1 MVSVSMARSIQTTIS
16 VPTFAQ
22 PIPVISVNRWIVFLY
37 RFDGSVDFNR
47 TWTDYRNG
55 FGDVTGEYWLGL
67 EKLTQLTNDGQYR
80 ARFEFKSIQNESWFS
95 SEYDSFLIDP
105 ESNWY
110 TIHVSG
116 FMGDAGNKYVYT
128 VPTGIQNGMN
138 FTTWDSDNDRH
149 LTVNCAISF
158 ESGGWWYNACGMHS
172 MTPPFGSTKFFNKW
186 LRDLGLATDS
196 RLNGVRAMLQR
207 V

>member
-37 RFDGSVDFNR
+37 RFDGSVVFNR
-47 TWTDYRNG
+47 TWADYRNG

-67 EKLTQLTNDGQYR
+67 EKLTQMINNGQYR
-80 ARFEFKSIQNESWFS
+80 ARFEFKSIQNESWYS
-95 SEYDSFLIDP
+95 SEYASFQIDP

-116 FMGDAGNKYVYT
+116 FTGDAGDQFYANTSK
-128 VPTGIQNGMN
+128 GIQNGMN
-138 FTTWDSDNDRH
+138 FSTWDSDNDR
-149 LTVNCAISF
+149 TSDNCAMSWDK
-158 ESGGWWYNACGMHS
+158 GGWWYNSCGIHS
-172 MTPPFGSTKFFNKW
+172 MTPLFGSIRFYNRK
-186 LRDLGLATDS
+186 LLELGLATDS
-196 RLNGVRAMLQR
+196 RLDGVRAMIQAT
-207 V
+207 

>member
-22 PIPVISVNRWIVFLY
+22 PIPVVSVNRWIVFLY
-37 RFDGSVDFNR
+37 RFDGSVPFNR
-47 TWTDYRNG
+47 TWADYRNG
-55 FGDVTGEYWLGL
+55 FGNVTGEYWLGL

-80 ARFEFKSIQNESWFS
+80 ARYEFKSIQNESWFS

-116 FMGDAGNKYVYT
+116 FIGDAGDQFNYPNTQGY
-128 VPTGIQNGMN
+128 QNGMN
-138 FTTWDSDNDRH
+138 FTTWDSDHD
-149 LTVNCAISF
+149 TVGDGNCALKLSKA
-158 ESGGWWYNACGMHS
+158 GWWFNNCGAHCF
-172 MTPPFGSTKFFNKW
+172 TAEYGSTCFYNRW
-186 LRDLGLATDS
+186 LTDLALATDS
-196 RLNGVRAMLQR
+196 RLEAVRAMVQR
-207 V
+207 L

>member
-1 MVSVSMARSIQTTIS
+1 MVLAFVAQSILTTIS

-37 RFDGSVDFNR
+37 RFDGSVAFNG
-47 TWTDYRNG
+47 TWADYRDG
-55 FGDVTGEYWLGL
+55 FGDVTGEYWFGL
-67 EKLTQLTNDGQYR
+67 EKLTQMTNNGQYR

-95 SEYDSFLIDP
+95 SEYDSFQIDQ

-116 FMGDAGNKYVYT
+116 FTGDAGNQFYY
-128 VPTGIQNGMN
+128 PNLNSIQNRMN
-138 FTTWDSDNDRH
+138 FSSWDSDNDRH
-149 LTVNCAISF
+149 STLNCCIMM
-158 ESGGWWYNACGMHS
+158 ERGGWWYNACGAHS
-172 MTPPFGSTKFFNKW
+172 MTGSFGSPKFYNKW
-186 LRDLGLATDS
+186 LTDLGLATDPE
-196 RLNGVRAMLQR
+196 LDGVRAMIQR